1 MPKIKIMKE
10 LFVLVY
16 DCDEVIFVLNVE
28 ESEMEELKT
37 KYPEYGFVNCR
48 LFSKEKFEEEME
60 DGLGEE

>member
-1 MPKIKIMKE
+1 MKE

-37 KYPEYGFVNCR
+37 KYPEYEFVDC
-48 LFSKEKFEEEME
+48 LLVSKEKFEEEME
-60 DGLGEE
+60 DGIGEE